1 MPLSADQKMKN
12 TQKLREDLMKD
23 RMNRDEL
30 DLRTARLEPPI
41 ARIPISYA
49 ASVSNKSVKPPQ
61 RDLLKE
67 LSKCRAEFAQ
77 LKSQFD
83 SRSKMLSTAISVME
97 QNGIRIPAGAKK
109 FKKTKKKKS
118 MRMKP
123 HGKSMKK
130 PKSRGKTRRN
140 MSKRSRR

>member
-1 MPLSADQKMKN
+1 MPLSSAQKMKN
-12 TQKLREDLMKD
+12 TQKFREDLMKD

-41 ARIPISYA
+41 ARIPIAYA
-49 ASVSNKSVKPPQ
+49 SSVSNKSVKPPQ

-67 LSKCRAEFAQ
+67 ISVCRAENTQ
-77 LKSQFD
+77 LRNLLEKR
-83 SRSKMLSTAISVME
+83 SRMLSTSISVME

-109 FKKTKKKKS
+109 FKKTMKKK
-118 MRMKP
+118 
-123 HGKSMKK
+123 KSMKK

-140 MSKRSRR
+140 MSRRRRR

>member
-1 MPLSADQKMKN
+1 MPLSSAQKMKN
-12 TQKLREDLMKD
+12 TQKFREDLMKD

-41 ARIPISYA
+41 ARIPIAYA
-49 ASVSNKSVKPPQ
+49 SSVSNKSVKPPQ

-67 LSKCRAEFAQ
+67 ISVCRAENTQ
-77 LKSQFD
+77 LRNLLEKR
-83 SRSKMLSTAISVME
+83 SRMLSTSISVME

-109 FKKTKKKKS
+109 FKKTMKKK
-118 MRMKP
+118 
-123 HGKSMKK
+123 KSMKK

-140 MSKRSRR
+140 MSKRRRR